1 MLAVL
6 HTWGQNLS
14 YHPHIHCLIP
24 AGGLHPNGTDW
35 VNSPKP
41 KFFVKHKVL
50 QKTFKKEFM
59 LLLRQAFEME
69 QLQYIGQAIYLEDIE
84 EFRNLYATLKQKR
97 WVVRIEKPLPKSDAV
112 FEYLAKYTHRIA
124 MSDYRIEKIEAKRIY
139 FDYKDYRSQEQ
150 GQPAPIKTTS
160 LQVTEFI
167 RRFLQHVLP
176 KWFQKI
182 RYFGIMATACRKNKL
197 AICQKKLKA
206 SPCLTKRTIQQIL
219 QTVFGVESDSCP
231 ACGSFNIVTLPEFQK
246 LEWINKYLNVPT
258 QRPPPNISKIRVKN
272 PIF

>member
-14 YHPHIHCLIP
+14 YHPHLHCLIP
-24 AGGLHPNGTDW
+24 AGGLHPNGKDW
-35 VNSPKP
+35 VNSPKS
-41 KFFVKHKVL
+41 KFFVKHKEL
-50 QKTFKKEFM
+50 QKVFKKEWM

-69 QLQYIGQAIYLEDIE
+69 QLQYVGQAIHLQDIE
-84 EFRNLYATLKQKR
+84 QFRNLYATLKQKK

-124 MSDYRIEKIEAKRIY
+124 MSDYRIEKIEKKRIY

-160 LQVTEFI
+160 LHVTEFI

-206 SPCLTKRTIQQIL
+206 SSCLTKRTIQQIL
-219 QTVFGVESDSCP
+219 QTVFGVEPDNCP
-231 ACGSFNIVTLPEFQK
+231 ACGSFNIVTLPEIQK
-246 LEWINKYLNVPT
+246 LDWINKFLNVPT
-258 QRPPPNISKIRVKN
+258 QRPPPDISKIRVET